1 MSCLLAKR
9 IVGTRPTPERGV
21 AGLSVELD
29 ESSNSCKSSISSL
42 SGGPSLSLCLAGLG
56 SLPARSGRTAKKRRA
71 AVITQFAINHLVT
84 AIREGFSRLQNP
96 AVCSKVLDL
105 LSPRASLVAMPA
117 EAAAVT
123 REGMTVP
130 AVSSTTR
137 RSISAEPTFLACP
150 GSETQL
156 SNVASRQQFLLALLE
171 DCRFFAHLV
180 LRCAGAARTSSH
192 SYVSQESAKTELNSR
207 STTPRQR
214 KAQPLPNALRQR
226 SRQQPSDLQ
235 AGPPS
240 VQTLWIDAACRYVQT
255 SRSPEGT
262 S

>member
-1 MSCLLAKR
+1 M
-9 IVGTRPTPERGV
+9 GTRPTPERDV
-21 AGLSVELD
+21 AGFSVELD
-29 ESSNSCKSSISSL
+29 ESSYSSKPSIFSL
-42 SGGPSLSLCLAGLG
+42 SGGSSLSLCLAGLS
-56 SLPARSGRTAKKRRA
+56 SLPAPSGRTAKKRRA
-71 AVITQFAINHLVT
+71 AVITRLAINHLVT
-84 AIREGFSRLQNP
+84 VIRESFSRLQNP

-123 REGMTVP
+123 REGKTVP

-150 GSETQL
+150 GRAPQL
-156 SNVASRQQFLLALLE
+156 SNVASRQQFLLGLLE
-171 DCRFFAHLV
+171 DCSFFAHLV
-180 LRCAGAARTSSH
+180 LRCVRAARTSSH
-192 SYVSQESAKTELNSR
+192 SYVSQESAKPGLNSR

-226 SRQQPSDLQ
+226 SRQQPSGLE

-240 VQTLWIDAACRYVQT
+240 PQTLWIDVACRYVQT
-255 SRSPEGT
+255 SHCPEGML
-262 S
+262 